1 MSHALPPQGHP
12 TRELFQVADL
22 VAITLGQE
30 PVLTLGRALPS
41 ARRTLGANKAA
52 RAVMVIALNSATDN
66 LELIR
71 VGKRGGWKRLWVFGP
86 VGRHARLA

>member
-1 MSHALPPQGHP
+1 MAHRLPPQGHP
-12 TRELFQVADL
+12 IREAFQVSDL
-22 VAITLGQE
+22 VDIALGNV

-41 ARRTLGANKAA
+41 ARRTLEANQAA
-52 RAVMVIALNSATDN
+52 SAVFMIALNSATDN

-86 VGRHARLA
+86 VGRKARLA